1 MEVTVNGT
9 PIGVREIARE
19 TQYHPADTLEAAR
32 RKAAEALVVREL
44 LLQQARELGI
54 ESEGALD
61 EMRIEALLAREVKT
75 PRADAETCRRY
86 YQSHLRRFRSPD
98 LVQARHILF
107 AAKASDADAL
117 AAARGKAQSA
127 IDLLT
132 EEPHRFAELAKEF
145 SACPSA
151 KEGGNLGQLTRG
163 STVPEL
169 ETFLFELEPGRLCP
183 VPIRSRYGFHVLE
196 VQQKA
201 EGRTLPFEKVQDKIA
216 QYLEERV
223 WRQAVR
229 QYIELLVGRAEI
241 TGIVLKGASSPL
253 VQ

>member
-1 MEVTVNGT
+1 MEITVNGT
-9 PIGVREIARE
+9 PIGEREIARE

-32 RKAAEALVVREL
+32 RKAAEALVVRQL
-44 LLQQARELGI
+44 LLQQARELAI
-54 ESEGALD
+54 EGEDALD
-61 EMRIEALLAREVKT
+61 EKRIEALLAREVRT
-75 PRADAETCRRY
+75 PRADRDACHRY
-86 YQSHLRRFRSPD
+86 YQNHLHRLRSPD

-107 AAKASDADAL
+107 AAKPSDADAL
-117 AAARGKAQSA
+117 AAARAKAQGA
-127 IDLLT
+127 IDLLKAQ
-132 EEPHRFAELAKEF
+132 PHRFSELAKEL

-169 ETFLFELEPGRLCP
+169 DTFLFELEPGQLCP

-196 VQQKA
+196 VQQKV
-201 EGRTLPFEKVQDKIA
+201 EGRTLPFDRVQDKIA
-216 QYLEERV
+216 QYLEEQV

-229 QYIELLVGRAEI
+229 QYIQLLVGRATI
-241 TGIVLKGASSPL
+241 TGIVLKGTSSPL